1 MAGNY
6 QSRNVSGAHSIAEE
20 EEEVVTQLKCF
31 PADKCDIIFNVKLT
45 IRDLKCVKT
54 EISWNTIFVTA
65 PTCAI

>member
-6 QSRNVSGAHSIAEE
+6 QSRNVSGAQSIAEE

-31 PADKCDIIFNVKLT
+31 SADKCDIIFNVKLT